1 MIESV
6 LAVAIAAVVLIIIFL
21 WKSAVIVPQQQ
32 VYIVE
37 RLGSFQKLLNSGVG
51 VLMPFIDRVAYKHSL
66 KEQAL
71 DIPEQ
76 VCITKDNVQVGVD
89 GVIYYQVLDPKRA
102 SYGIEDYIFAIT
114 QLTQTTL
121 RSEIGKIE
129 LDRSFEE
136 RAQINASIVAEID
149 KASSAW
155 GVKVLRYEI
164 MNINPP
170 KDVLSAMET
179 QMKAER
185 EKRARV
191 LESEGQRDAEI
202 NRAEGEKQKLI
213 KASEARRMQQMNE
226 AQGEASAILSV
237 AQATAEGI
245 ECVAQALEHTNGK
258 DAMHLRI
265 AEHYVEQFGNLARTN
280 NTMIIPAN
288 LADVGSMI
296 AMAMK
301 VKDGIAPRNE
311 GSNVELNPSPGTRR
325 VLRFH
330 QSSPELKSDDGRSKI
345 VSSDQDKT
353 DEYLNSSHLRSA
365 IETIHL
371 TESEPQNQVIEV
383 DDSSHFVELDDGTIE
398 LK

>member
-1 MIESV
+1 MIESL
-6 LAVAIAAVVLIIIFL
+6 LAVAIAAVLLIIVFL
-21 WKSAVIVPQQQ
+21 WKTAVIVPEQQ
-32 VYIVE
+32 VFVVE
-37 RLGSFQKLLNSGVG
+37 RLGSFYKVLNSGVG
-51 VLMPFIDRVAYKHSL
+51 VLVPFIDRIAYRHSL

-76 VCITKDNVQVGVD
+76 ICITEDNVQVGVD
-89 GVIYYQVLDPKRA
+89 GVIYFQVLDPKRA
-102 SYGIEDYIFAIT
+102 SYGIENYVFAIT
-114 QLTQTTL
+114 QLAQTTL

-129 LDRSFEE
+129 LDRTFEE
-136 RAQINASIVAEID
+136 RSQINAAIVAEID

-179 QMKAER
+179 QMRAER
-185 EKRARV
+185 EKRARI
-191 LESEGQRDAEI
+191 LESEGLRDAEI

-226 AQGEASAILSV
+226 AEGEASAILSV
-237 AQATAEGI
+237 AQATANSI
-245 ECVAQALEHTNGK
+245 QLVSQALDNPNGQ
-258 DAMHLRI
+258 DAMMLRI
-265 AEHYVEQFGNLARTN
+265 AENYVEQFGKLAQTG

-288 LADVGSMI
+288 LADLGSMV

-301 VKDGIAPRNE
+301 VKEGVSNRFE
-311 GSNVELNPSPGTRR
+311 VGERLQFGSNGA
-325 VLRFH
+325 LRTFGIGEGKNL
-330 QSSPELKSDDGRSKI
+330 Q
-345 VSSDQDKT
+345 
-353 DEYLNSSHLRSA
+353 SA

-371 TESEPQNQVIEV
+371 SEPV
-383 DDSSHFVELDDGTIE
+383 DEQESSETKVEKELSGDAIE